1 MKLYCGTFFV
11 FSLSLLINK
20 DLPEIIR
27 YTVQYATDKT
37 KRVNVESVTLT
48 SERSKKYLFV

>member
-1 MKLYCGTFFV
+1 MKLYCGTFF
-11 FSLSLLINK
+11 LLINK
-20 DLPEIIR
+20 DLREIIR